1 MPIEA
6 PLRAQLRAQL
16 KAQRAFRLACS
27 ATAAL
32 VIAYALAMPLAYLA
46 PALAVALSATINK
59 PVAVKHLLALLILVA
74 LCTGVGLALGP
85 LLIHYPVSAMLVVT
99 VALFLANSI
108 VVSGGAKALV
118 GLLLTMGVAMI
129 SAAAVA
135 SAVLAKVVV
144 IALMGGT
151 AIAVVC
157 HSVACLVFPEHDLIV
172 EPAAPDAASASAT
185 ASDTRWLAVRATLIL
200 LPAYF
205 MVLVNPA
212 LYMPLI
218 MKSANLGQQASL
230 VEARVAARELLL
242 STALAGVF
250 AVVFWFALK
259 LAPSLW
265 FFGLWMLLFM
275 LYLAGKLHGALASRF
290 GATFWQAV
298 AIQML
303 ILLGPAVQDSAN
315 GNDVYQAFAIRFSL
329 FMVVTLYAISAIW
342 LLEYWRERRSERAL
356 ALSAPIQLAGD
367 A

>member
-1 MPIEA
+1 MPIE
-6 PLRAQLRAQL
+6 AQLRAQL

-27 ATAAL
+27 ASAAL

-59 PVAVKHLLALLILVA
+59 PVAVKHLLALLVLVA
-74 LCTGVGLALGP
+74 LCTGVGIALGP

-99 VALFLANSI
+99 VGLFLANSI

-144 IALMGGT
+144 IALMGGS

-157 HSVACLVFPEHDLIV
+157 HSVACLVFPEHDLLG
-172 EPAAPDAASASAT
+172 EPTAPDAGPVAASAS

-218 MKSANLGQQASL
+218 MKSANLGQQASI
-230 VEARVAARELLL
+230 VEARGAARELLL

-250 AVVFWFALK
+250 AVMFWFALK

-356 ALSAPIQLAGD
+356 ALSTPLQLAGD
-367 A
+367 R

>member
-1 MPIEA
+1 MPIE
-6 PLRAQLRAQL
+6 
-16 KAQRAFRLACS
+16 AQRAFRLACS

-59 PVAVKHLLALLILVA
+59 PVAVKHLLALLVLVA
-74 LCTGVGLALGP
+74 LCTGVGIALGP
-85 LLIHYPVSAMLVVT
+85 LLIHYPVSAILVVT
-99 VALFLANSI
+99 VGLFLANSI

-144 IALMGGT
+144 IALIGGS

-157 HSVACLVFPEHDLIV
+157 HSVACLVFPEHDLIA
-172 EPAAPDAASASAT
+172 EPTAPDAAPVAASAS
-185 ASDTRWLAVRATLIL
+185 ASDTRWLAIRATLIL

-205 MVLVNPA
+205 MVLVNPT

-218 MKSANLGQQASL
+218 MKSANLGQQASML
-230 VEARVAARELLL
+230 EARVAARELLL
-242 STALAGVF
+242 STALAGVC
-250 AVVFWFALK
+250 AVMFWFALK

-265 FFGLWMLLFM
+265 FFGWWMLLFM

-356 ALSAPIQLAGD
+356 ALSAPLQLAGD
-367 A
+367 R